1 MHVLVDYNLVFS
13 RNIFTPPNDK
23 NQNCDKIVRQ
33 WTPLAC
39 DSCHFFYNGLRNATP
54 TRIGDRAINVN
65 QLFTGKKKKNQ
76 LLLKQPAGEI
86 FLSLFLD
93 KVNTQTPNAI
103 FFHHYYSEKL
113 ISNIVSGEEVPYH
126 LSTTR
131 VKILSIIKFKGSNY
145 IIILKFTR

>member
-1 MHVLVDYNLVFS
+1 MRRL
-13 RNIFTPPNDK
+13 P
-23 NQNCDKIVRQ
+23 
-33 WTPLAC
+33 
-39 DSCHFFYNGLRNATP
+39 GLE
-54 TRIGDRAINVN
+54 IGQSMWISY
-65 QLFTGKKKKNQ
+65 LLEKKKKISSFENSRPV
-76 LLLKQPAGEI
+76 K
-86 FLSLFLD
+86 FFSLFLD

-113 ISNIVSGEEVPYH
+113 ISNILSGEDVPYH